1 MKRWLLVVLVAGA
14 AGVRAEGPAWP
25 EETDEVVLPVP
36 STTVAVAE
44 PLPERP
50 ALKIVHPPEG
60 AALPAVR
67 SSFVYGFADPRGQL
81 TVNGRAVPIHPGG
94 GWLTMVPYGPGAN
107 TLQAELRLPTE
118 TAVATRRVTVAGGGG
133 GAVTGVTPLR
143 PAVDVTLR
151 GGEMVSVQALA
162 PAGRE
167 VYFQVGDGTKKHALT
182 ERGAGYY
189 RGLYTLSHEKPLKDA
204 KIKITSFDKKKNRR
218 ETATAPGKISLL
230 DETTPWVVEVS
241 TDMAILRTGPGPQKN
256 EKAGYAM
263 FPPPTTRLW
272 VTGQRG
278 DELRVR
284 LSASREAWIG
294 EDEVRRLPAGTP
306 PPLTTVGAVSI
317 DAVGR
322 HTRVRMALG
331 QRVPYEVRVAEE
343 DLIEILFFG
352 ASSNTDWMHYN
363 NAPQSAVK
371 RAEWFQDDST
381 TYRLR
386 LHTHPGRWWGYDARY
401 ENGTFVLELRRPLA
415 NPKAPASL
423 AGLRVIVDPGHSS
436 DRGAIGPTEYL
447 EKDANLA
454 IAKCLEKKLLQEKA
468 EVTMLRNGSEHVALY
483 DRPKAAW
490 AAGGDILISVHNNA
504 LPEGS
509 NPFERNGFGVYYYQ
523 PHGFGLANA
532 IYNAYRE
539 QFGREGASPRLR
551 DDGFHYGN
559 LALPR
564 TPQMPSVLTESAYM
578 ILPEEE
584 ALLKTEKFQCD
595 CADVTV
601 RGIKRFLEEIRR
613 KDTPTP

>member
-1 MKRWLLVVLVAGA
+1 MKRWLLILVGAGA
-14 AGVRAEGPAWP
+14 LGVRAEGPAWP
-25 EETDEVVLPVP
+25 EETDDVSLPVATAP
-36 STTVAVAE
+36 VSVGEVAPA
-44 PLPERP
+44 RP

-67 SSFVYGFADPRGQL
+67 SSFVYGFADPLGRL
-81 TVNGRAVPIHPGG
+81 TVNGRPVNIHPGG
-94 GWLTMVPYGPGAN
+94 GWLTMVPYDAGPAAI
-107 TLQAELRLPTE
+107 QAELRLATQ
-118 TAVATRRVTVAGGGG
+118 TVTVARRVTVGGGG
-133 GAVTGVTPLR
+133 GGVVTGVTPLQ
-143 PAVDVTLR
+143 PSVDVTLR
-151 GGEMVSVQALA
+151 GGEMLSVQALA
-162 PAGRE
+162 PVGRD
-167 VYFQVGDGTKKHALT
+167 VYFQVGDGTKKYPLT
-182 ERGAGYY
+182 ERGGGLY
-189 RGLYTLSHEKPLKDA
+189 RGLYTLSHEHRLSGA
-204 KIKITSFDKKKNRR
+204 KIKITAFDKKKNRR
-218 ETATAPGKISLL
+218 DTASAPGKISLL
-230 DETTPWVVEVS
+230 DEATPWVVEVS

-278 DELRVR
+278 GELRVR

-317 DAVGR
+317 DGVGR
-322 HTRVRMALG
+322 HTRVRMVLG
-331 QRVPYEVRVAEE
+331 QRVPYEVRVIDE
-343 DLIEILFFG
+343 DLIEVLFFG
-352 ASSNTDWMHYN
+352 ATSNTDWMHYN
-363 NAPQSAVK
+363 NAPSGAVK

-386 LHTHPGRWWGYDARY
+386 LHTRPGRWWGYDARY
-401 ENGTFVLELRRPLA
+401 ENGTFVLELRRPPS
-415 NPKAPASL
+415 NPKVPSSL
-423 AGLRVIVDPGHSS
+423 AGLKVIVDPGHSS

-454 IAKCLEKKLLQEKA
+454 IAKCLEKKLLQERA
-468 EVTMLRNGSEHVALY
+468 EVVMLRNGSEHVALY
-483 DRPKAAW
+483 DRPKVAW
-490 AAGGDILISVHNNA
+490 AAGGDILVSVHNNA

-523 PHGFGLANA
+523 PHGFGLASA

-539 QFGREGASPRLR
+539 QFAREGASPRLR
-551 DDGFHYGN
+551 DDGLHYGN

-564 TPQMPSVLTESAYM
+564 TPQMPSVLTESAYL

-595 CADVTV
+595 CAEVTV
-601 RGIKRFLEEIRR
+601 RGIKRFVEEMRR
-613 KDTPTP
+613 KDAPAP

>member
-1 MKRWLLVVLVAGA
+1 MKRWLLILVGAGA
-14 AGVRAEGPAWP
+14 LGARAEGPAWP
-25 EETDEVVLPVP
+25 EETDDVSLPIATAPAVVAEVVP
-36 STTVAVAE
+36 A
-44 PLPERP
+44 RP

-60 AALPAVR
+60 AVLPAVR
-67 SSFVYGFADPRGQL
+67 SSFVYGFADPLGRL
-81 TVNGRAVPIHPGG
+81 TVNGRPVNIHPGG
-94 GWLTMVPYGPGAN
+94 GWLTMVPYEAGPA
-107 TLQAELRLPTE
+107 TLQAELRF
-118 TAVATRRVTVAGGGG
+118 ATQTVTVNRRVLVGGGGG
-133 GAVTGVTPLR
+133 GAVSGVTPLQ
-143 PAVDVTLR
+143 PSMDVTLR

-162 PAGRE
+162 PVGRE
-167 VYFQVGDGTKKHALT
+167 VYFQVGEGTKKYPLT
-182 ERGAGYY
+182 ERGGGLY
-189 RGLYTLSHEKPLKDA
+189 RGLYTLSHEHRLNGA
-204 KIKITSFDKKKNRR
+204 KIKITAFDKRKNRR
-218 ETATAPGKISLL
+218 DTAVAPGKISLL

-241 TDMAILRTGPGPQKN
+241 TDMAILRTGPGPKKN

-278 DELRVR
+278 NELRVR

-294 EDEVRRLPAGTP
+294 EDEVRRLPPGTP

-317 DAVGR
+317 DGVGR

-331 QRVPYEVRVAEE
+331 QRVPYEVRVTEE

-352 ASSNTDWMHYN
+352 ATSNTDWMHYN
-363 NAPQSAVK
+363 NAPHGAVK

-386 LHTHPGRWWGYDARY
+386 LHTVPGRWWGYDARY
-401 ENGTFVLELRRPLA
+401 ENGTFVLELRRPPA
-415 NPKAPASL
+415 NPKAPSSL
-423 AGLRVIVDPGHSS
+423 AGLKVIVDPGHSS
-436 DRGAIGPTEYL
+436 DRGAIGPTEFL

-454 IAKCLEKKLLQEKA
+454 IAKCLEKKLLQERA
-468 EVTMLRNGSEHVALY
+468 EVVMLRNGSEHVALY
-483 DRPKAAW
+483 DRPKVAW
-490 AAGGDILISVHNNA
+490 AAGGDILVSVHNNA

-523 PHGFGLANA
+523 PHGFGLASA

-539 QFGREGASPRLR
+539 QFAREGASPRLR
-551 DDGFHYGN
+551 DDGLHYGN

-564 TPQMPSVLTESAYM
+564 TPQMPAVLTESAYM

-595 CADVTV
+595 CAEVTV
-601 RGIKRFLEEIRR
+601 RGIKRFVEDIRR
-613 KDTPTP
+613 KDASTP